1 MGKKF
6 LLIILSLFIAGAAFF
21 GIITLE
27 KKLTNPSGTK
37 KVYVLKKAV
46 NKYQIFT
53 KENFNEYFTLKE
65 TSNDSLISGYI
76 TDKNNILDTY
86 AKEDLLK
93 GEQISSIRID
103 NVKNKTKEIQNKVE
117 TSLKFS
123 DISDVVGGTLKPGDM
138 IDIVLTEADSNNKV
152 ITETTLH
159 NVFISNVFTSD
170 GTLINRDNNS
180 KLSAMIFNIYL
191 SDVDANKLDNALKR
205 GTIKV
210 HKILDSADDNNPN
223 KIINDK

>member
-1 MGKKF
+1 MGRKF
-6 LLIILSLFIAGAAFF
+6 LLIILSLFIACAAFF

-27 KKLTNPSGTK
+27 KKLINPSGTK
-37 KVYVLKKAV
+37 KVYVLKMAV
-46 NKYQIFT
+46 NKYQIFNND
-53 KENFNEYFTLKE
+53 NFDKYFVLKE
-65 TSNDSLISGYI
+65 ISNDFLISGYI
-76 TDKNNILDTY
+76 TNKNDILDTY

-103 NVKNKTKEIQNKVE
+103 KVKNRIKEIQNKVE

-138 IDIVLTEADSNNKV
+138 IDIVLTETDNNNKV

-170 GTLINRDNNS
+170 GTLINRDNN

-205 GTIKV
+205 GTIKI
-210 HKILDSADDNNPN
+210 HKILDSADDNNTN
-223 KIINDK
+223 KIVNDK